1 MLAIGDMNSA
11 ATAELPSFMLSQR
24 VRMPRKMTNSTVQQ
38 EIMIQLA
45 SPYLCSVPADVTLHP
60 KECLYRYCGCIVMS
74 RQGGSGLVVSVMI
87 PHKRLGT
94 CNCSRTCDEE

>member
-11 ATAELPSFMLSQR
+11 ATAELRSFMLSQR

-45 SPYLCSVPADVTLHP
+45 SLDLRSVPADVTLHP
-60 KECLYRYCGCIVMS
+60 KECLYRYCGCVDVSTRWKRIS
-74 RQGGSGLVVSVMI
+74 RERNDSA
-87 PHKRLGT
+87 
-94 CNCSRTCDEE
+94 